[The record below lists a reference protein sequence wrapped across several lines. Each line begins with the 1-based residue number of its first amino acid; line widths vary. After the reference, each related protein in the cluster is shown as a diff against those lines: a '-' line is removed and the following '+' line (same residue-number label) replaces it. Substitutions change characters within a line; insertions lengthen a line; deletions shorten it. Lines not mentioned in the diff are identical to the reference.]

1 MVVFHHLLTL
11 FYSYFFFFYNLLFFN
26 DNLSSIKPT
35 FEHIYSLGQREGETR
50 VLVYS
55 LGVSPHIGPG
65 LNTRVVGPKYETTL
79 FIINN
84 NSYYY
89 YNMFES
95 SDLRYV

>member
-1 MVVFHHLLTL
+1 M
-11 FYSYFFFFYNLLFFN
+11 
-26 DNLSSIKPT
+26 
-35 FEHIYSLGQREGETR
+35 
-50 VLVYS
+50 
-55 LGVSPHIGPG
+55 GVSPHIGPG